1 MFFSYHSLL
10 FVSSQTLHKSMI
22 HFSFLLVFLSI
33 GSLFSQK
40 ITDCPTSA
48 FDPPNDLN
56 QTIWYPSDFSYS
68 DPPFFSDYYSC
79 LYKINV
85 PKGYHAEVRL
95 TFNQQMPP
103 IIPAPVQVIDSQSF
117 EEKLFSA
124 TDVPY
129 FFVSNAGFIKLDTR
143 ELGIKFGF
151 RIRWYKFPSTFS
163 PILLSTHSSD
173 TQPLIVSS
181 SSIIPYQVSADTNV
195 SLVVSNPKN
204 SQGYEDLLKKQ
215 KVSSGKLM
223 TVAALEPFYDT
234 GSMLLFQDFENTK
247 DFNEYQCLICYPED
261 VCDSVVINCMNTESA
276 ALSTITMSSQP
287 AEYLKEIWLGDY
299 GVLDVY
305 MGRLTREKS
314 NLITSYQSYG
324 KINTSSYLPQK
335 FQGTVRTYHLHG
347 HSANLHFTLSPELFT
362 NNVPVG
368 RHGFFSS
375 KFYKSGTPQKNQDS
389 FDYIRTTDTVIF
401 NFEIT
406 DADLAWGS
414 TLNIWIRD
422 KSVVTYNK
430 TFTSS
435 SPPNLL
441 APIMATGN
449 YMEVSYKTNYG
460 QLTNGYFMKFETL
473 DSSGFRNY
481 TNPSCEFNQTFL
493 IQITAQKFPKICS
506 TVCGH
511 FIINENTDLNVEQ
524 LTELFKNMR
533 ILVGGLRISNT
544 KFENLRF
551 LAGLRRFVGELGLL
565 NLTTIKSPV
574 VNIDSNGKLEKL
586 NLPKLEVVKCLGN
599 ICSII
604 VNLNYPEHP
613 KFCITIQDLNAFT
626 RKRNQVYLNMNSNIC
641 IPKNEPKVCTVPTVG
656 CERLIG
662 NLNITKGFDVR
673 KVESLKQNRHQ
684 IVKILIYCQ
693 YLQSIVY
700 RFKILLCTQKS
711 GFSRGW
717 FLAIIW

>member
-1 MFFSYHSLL
+1 
-10 FVSSQTLHKSMI
+10 MI
-22 HFSFLLVFLSI
+22 HFSFLLVFLLI

-48 FDPPNDLN
+48 FDPPNHLN
-56 QTIWYPSDFSYS
+56 QTIWYPSDFSNS
-68 DPPFFSDYYSC
+68 DPPLFSDYYSC

-103 IIPAPVQVIDSQSF
+103 IIPAPVQVIDSQSL

-151 RIRWYKFPSTFS
+151 RIRWYKFPSTFN
-163 PILLSTHSSD
+163 PIILFTQNSD
-173 TQPLIVSS
+173 TQPLIVPS

-195 SLVVSNPKN
+195 SLVVSNP
-204 SQGYEDLLKKQ
+204 SQGYEDLLKSLIIFDGPDWNSRVLGSAYQIWKFKEQ

-234 GSMLLFQDFENTK
+234 GSMLLFQDFKNTK
-247 DFNEYQCLICYPED
+247 DFNKYQCLICYPED
-261 VCDSVVINCMNTESA
+261 VCDSVFMNCGNTESA
-276 ALSTITMSSQP
+276 ALSTITLSSQP

-324 KINTSSYLPQK
+324 KVNTSSYLPQK

-460 QLTNGYFMKFETL
+460 QLTNGYFM
-473 DSSGFRNY
+473 N
-481 TNPSCEFNQTFL
+481 
-493 IQITAQKFPKICS
+493 
-506 TVCGH
+506 
-511 FIINENTDLNVEQ
+511 
-524 LTELFKNMR
+524 
-533 ILVGGLRISNT
+533 
-544 KFENLRF
+544 
-551 LAGLRRFVGELGLL
+551 
-565 NLTTIKSPV
+565 PV

-599 ICSII
+599 SCSII
-604 VNLNYPEHP
+604 VNLNYPKHP
-613 KFCITIQDLNAFT
+613 KFCITIQELNAFT
-626 RKRNQVYLNMNSNIC
+626 RKRNQVYLNINSNVC
-641 IPKNEPKVCTVPTVG
+641 IPKNEPKACTVPTVG

-662 NLNITKGFDVR
+662 NLNITKGFDRIDIKELEFSYIANNSKASYTDFKSCYALRRAVFLEGGFWPLFGD
-673 KVESLKQNRHQ
+673 KGCEQMESPATPM
-684 IVKILIYCQ
+684 C
-693 YLQSIVY
+693 
-700 RFKILLCTQKS
+700 
-711 GFSRGW
+711 FSDRG
-717 FLAIIW
+717 IWEPCSRSPITL